1 MKITAST
8 AIQNCT
14 QLSDVQRFTGA
25 ALTQIVSA
33 VNGNLT
39 TKDNLSFN
47 VISFA
52 FTAAGKEL
60 GVPHGLGSAPT
71 GYMIVGTAA
80 TLAPA
85 IYDGI
90 TATDATTLYLRA
102 TAAGTVRVGV
112 FL

>member
-8 AIQNCT
+8 AIQNC
-14 QLSDVQRFTGA
+14 QNLPDVQRFTGA
-25 ALTQIVSA
+25 ALTQIASA
-33 VNGNLT
+33 INGSLT

-47 VISFA
+47 VLSFA

-60 GVPHGLGSAPT
+60 GVKHGLGTAPT
-71 GYMIVGTAA
+71 GYMIVGSGG
-80 TLAPA
+80 TLPPS